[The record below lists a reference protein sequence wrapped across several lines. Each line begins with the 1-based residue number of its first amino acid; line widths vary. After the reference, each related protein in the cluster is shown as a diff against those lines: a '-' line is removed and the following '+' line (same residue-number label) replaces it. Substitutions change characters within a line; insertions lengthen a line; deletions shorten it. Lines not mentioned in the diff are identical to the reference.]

1 MIDALA
7 PFLLAAGDNHV
18 VISIALIGLAG
29 MGAQWVAWRTG
40 LPAIALML
48 VAGILLGPVTGL
60 VRPNEDFGEL
70 LEPAV
75 ALAVAIILFEGGL
88 QLRFNELKKTGGA
101 VPRLVLIGVPVGWA
115 LGALALHEVAGL
127 TLAVSVLFAGILV
140 VTGPTV
146 IIPLLRQTNL
156 AQRPRAILKWEG
168 IVNDPLGALAAVVT
182 YEFLLQQQQ
191 GTSFIDNIIGL
202 VIASLAAGAVGWGA
216 AKAVA
221 FSFPRGMVPEYL
233 KAPILFVT
241 VIGTFVLS
249 NLVQQ
254 ETGLLA
260 VTVMGIALAN
270 MHLSS
275 ARTYLPFKE
284 NITIILVSGV
294 FVTLSASLDWS
305 MIEQFQWRWAAFL
318 LVLLFLVRP
327 ATVLISLAFSKVP
340 WKERLFVA
348 WIAPRGIVLVA
359 ISGLFAL
366 RLDELGYSGGMLLI
380 TLSFAV
386 VAATI
391 VAHGFTAAPLAR
403 LLGLNGPDSNGVL
416 IVGTTPF
423 SLQLAKTLRELKV
436 PVMIADTSWQ
446 RLGAARAEKLP
457 TFHGEILA
465 EATEEDLDFNQFQ
478 VLVATTGNEAYNA
491 LVCSEF
497 APEIGSDN
505 VYQLGDASGDDPHAL
520 PTSLRGRSLFDTGHG
535 VEDVADHVARG
546 WKLMP
551 IELTLTLDTNLMR
564 SHLPEEHLPLFVLR
578 EDGRLRFYTH
588 ASRPDGRPGDTIVAY
603 VPPGTR
609 HPLDE
614 VLPDREE
621 ERREEAATEAGAAA
635 ARPDALPDP
644 GDEEEE
650 SKR

>member
-1 MIDALA
+1 MIDAIA
-7 PFLLAAGDNHV
+7 PFLLAAGDNRI
-18 VISIALIGLAG
+18 VISVALIGLAG
-29 MGAQWVAWRTG
+29 IGAQWVAWRTG

-48 VAGILLGPVTGL
+48 VAGIILGPVTGI

-88 QLRFNELKKTGGA
+88 QLRFGELKKTGGA

-115 LGALALHEVAGL
+115 LGAIALHEVAGL
-127 TLAVSVLFAGILV
+127 TLGVAVLFAGILV

-168 IVNDPLGALAAVVT
+168 IVNDPIGALAAVVT

-191 GTSFIDNIIGL
+191 GTSFYDNIIGIT
-202 VIASLAAGAVGWGA
+202 IASIMAGGVGYGA

-221 FSFPRGMVPEYL
+221 FTFPRGMVPEFL

-241 VIGTFVLS
+241 VIGTFVFS
-249 NLVQQ
+249 NYVQQ

-260 VTVMGIALAN
+260 VTVMGIVLAN
-270 MHLSS
+270 THLSS

-294 FVTLSASLDWS
+294 FVTLSASLDWA
-305 MIEQFQWRWAAFL
+305 MIQQFQWRWLAFL

-327 ATVLISLAFSKVP
+327 LTVLISLAFSKVP

-391 VAHGFTAAPLAR
+391 LAHGFTAAPLAKM
-403 LLGLNGPDSNGVL
+403 LGLNGPESNGVL

-423 SLQLAKTLRELKV
+423 SLQLAKTLRDLKV
-436 PVMIADTSWQ
+436 PVVIADTSWQ
-446 RLGAARAEKLP
+446 RLGAARTEKLP

-520 PTSLRGRSLFDTGHG
+520 PTSLRGRALFDAGHG

-546 WKLMP
+546 WQLMP
-551 IELTLTLDTNLMR
+551 IRLTITFDTNLMR
-564 SHLPEEHLPLFVLR
+564 SHLPEEHLPVFVLR

-603 VPPGTR
+603 VPPGTP
-609 HPLDE
+609 HPME
-614 VLPDREE
+614 SVLPNREHDE
-621 ERREEAATEAGAAA
+621 EGDAAEEKRDGA
-635 ARPDALPDP
+635 PNALPDP
-644 GDEEEE
+644 GDEQEER
-650 SKR
+650 K

>member
-1 MIDALA
+1 MIDAF
-7 PFLLAAGDNHV
+7 PPILLAAGDNAI
-18 VISIALIGLAG
+18 VISVALIGLAG
-29 MGAQWVAWRTG
+29 IGAQWVAWRTG

-48 VAGILLGPVTGL
+48 VAGIILGPVTGI
-60 VRPNEDFGEL
+60 VNPAEDFGEL

-101 VPRLVLIGVPVGWA
+101 VPRLVIIGVPVGWA
-115 LGALALHEVAGL
+115 LGAWALYEVAGL
-127 TLAVSVLFAGILV
+127 SLAVAVLFAGILV

-168 IVNDPLGALAAVVT
+168 IVNDPIGALAAVVT

-191 GTSFIDNIIGL
+191 GTSFIDNIVGL
-202 VIASLAAGAVGWGA
+202 VIASAAAGAVGWGA

-221 FSFPRGMVPEYL
+221 FTFPRGLVPEFL

-249 NLVQQ
+249 NYVQQ

-294 FVTLSASLDWS
+294 FVTLSASLDWN
-305 MIEQFQWRWAAFL
+305 MIQQFQWRWAAFL

-327 ATVLISLAFSKVP
+327 LTVLISLAFSKVP
-340 WKERLFVA
+340 WKERIFVA

-403 LLGLNGPDSNGVL
+403 ILGLNGPESNGVL

-423 SLQLAKTLRELKV
+423 SLQLAKTLRDLKV

-446 RLGAARAEKLP
+446 RLGAARTEKLP

-520 PTSLRGRSLFDTGHG
+520 PTSLRGRSLFDAGHG

-551 IELTLTLDTNLMR
+551 IELTITFDTNLMR

-603 VPPGTR
+603 VPPGTP
-609 HPLDE
+609 HPLDQ
-614 VLPDREE
+614 VLPDREGE
-621 ERREEAATEAGAAA
+621 DGEGEGAAA
-635 ARPDALPDP
+635 PEAELDRTALPDP
-644 GDEEEE
+644 GDEHEE
-650 SKR
+650 SK